1 MPSRQTSGGM
11 IKIFEAVFLNPSFN
25 PDVQDEVGRK
35 SVERLKDI
43 PPWEELGR
51 FGKVVEGRYR

>member
-1 MPSRQTSGGM
+1 M
-11 IKIFEAVFLNPSFN
+11 KIIEAVFLSPSFG
-25 PDVQDEVGRK
+25 PDDQEEAGGK

-51 FGKVVEGRYR
+51 FGKVVEGGCR